1 MSDLATLQ
9 TQLAALKRTR
19 ASGVATLRKDDRGIE
34 YRSDAELATQIAALE
49 SEIAGL
55 TGQSKPRTIAV
66 RSNKGW
72 L

>member
-1 MSDLATLQ
+1 
-9 TQLAALKRTR
+9 
-19 ASGVATLRKDDRGIE
+19 LRKDDRGIE